1 MSLATM
7 KKKTQANNYK
17 NHSSIGGFSLNSS
30 RRVES
35 HSGETSIQTLFRGS
49 AARGTG
55 VTPLQPQSIVQS
67 QYNNADPYDTPRPT
81 NKNTRGYLSHKMRWL
96 NGGYPMNVVKSAKIV
111 DYELYINDLKNKG
124 NGQVIEKSAC
134 MGNKTNSKDLSGL
147 SYEIYQKTKLL
158 ENNCLPL
165 PLKDAHYPPYYQCN
179 NTCSECYDITL
190 EEFKEKNTC

>member
-17 NHSSIGGFSLNSS
+17 NHSNIGGFSLNSS

-55 VTPLQPQSIVQS
+55 VTPLQPQFIVQS

-96 NGGYPMNVVKSAKIV
+96 NGGYPMNVVKSMKRV
-111 DYELYINDLKNKG
+111 DYETYVNDLKNKN
-124 NGQVIEKSAC
+124 NGPVIEKSDC
-134 MGNKTNSKDLSGL
+134 MCKETTSKDLSGL

-165 PLKDAHYPPYYQCN
+165 PPKDAHYPPNFQCN
-179 NTCSECYDITL
+179 SSDSQCYNITL
-190 EEFKEKNTC
+190 EEFQAKNEC